1 MRGAIYARFSE
12 GEGRE
17 KSTTIEA
24 QIEMCRQLAQA
35 DGVAIDPRHIYHRP
49 WHFWCF
55 GQEATIFHADGGQY

>member
-1 MRGAIYARFSE
+1 MLAFPRTKA
-12 GEGRE
+12 E
-17 KSTTIEA
+17 KNQLLSRPK
-24 QIEMCRQLAQA
+24 IEMCRQLAQA